1 MEASFV
7 PSNALWYMET
17 FAWISSTVTCGKSH
31 RILILCYFYKVI
43 ILHSAQ
49 DHKPWGNYICGKD
62 CTKDFVQN
70 MKKNLSVQLTSQ
82 LSRNRKGFTF
92 AVSNYLLLIR
102 SSPRKLFPINSRTS
116 PHVLACTAPCAPL
129 LSVIQSVLF

>member
-1 MEASFV
+1 MEAYFV
-7 PSNALWYMET
+7 PFNSLWYMEA
-17 FAWISSTVTCGKSH
+17 FAWISLTVTCGKPH
-31 RILILCYFYKVI
+31 RIPITCVFYKVI

-49 DHKPWGNYICGKD
+49 NHKPWGNLICGKNR
-62 CTKDFVQN
+62 TKDFVQN
-70 MKKNLSVQLTSQ
+70 MKKNLSVPLTSP

-92 AVSNYLLLIR
+92 AVSNYSLLIR

-116 PHVLACTAPCAPL
+116 PHGLECTAPCAPL